1 MSVAIEQIIK
11 SRTTVIKQFEEQ
23 GYNVSNYS
31 YFSKNEVS
39 VMYETDG
46 LDMIFEHNVTK
57 QKVYIKYCL
66 VLRMNSIDDIVNN
79 LFNTENET
87 SALLT
92 KNDTL
97 YIITKNEVNAVLNE
111 KVKDFWAR
119 DGYFIVIQPIKRLQ
133 FNILKLDK
141 IVPYQ
146 RLITENEKEELINKI
161 KDVACLPEISRF
173 DPIAKILCL
182 RPGMISVSERPS
194 KTAII
199 EKYYRLCLNV

>member
-1 MSVAIEQIIK
+1 
-11 SRTTVIKQFEEQ
+11 
-23 GYNVSNYS
+23 
-31 YFSKNEVS
+31 
-39 VMYETDG
+39 
-46 LDMIFEHNVTK
+46 
-57 QKVYIKYCL
+57 
-66 VLRMNSIDDIVNN
+66 MNSIDDIVNN